1 MIRGKNQYKVH
12 AFEKLNC
19 INQVIHY
26 ESVFYYHIEFMDSDI
41 AVSISF
47 SFTPTA
53 GDLLNLTCS
62 ATVPERLVERHRPGI
77 VISYDNL
84 GQDVVAEDN
93 SDAIQ
98 SNVTRVDN
106 VFLRIFTVICNCEVI
121 SVKLALVPHLMQN
134 LMRTENSQC
143 IVTLCLKTIN
153 LLYAFNF
160 LL

>member
-26 ESVFYYHIEFMDSDI
+26 ESVFYYHTRIYGFRYC
-41 AVSISF
+41 SISQF
-47 SFTPTA
+47 
-53 GDLLNLTCS
+53 
-62 ATVPERLVERHRPGI
+62 
-77 VISYDNL
+77 
-84 GQDVVAEDN
+84 
-93 SDAIQ
+93 Q

-106 VFLRIFTVICNCEVI
+106 VLLRIVTVICNCEVI